1 MKKKMKKSDEDEL
14 VDRAKAGDMD
24 AFNIIF
30 TNNME
35 VFSKA
40 VGKYIYDPDERN
52 DMLSYI
58 FEKVIHNIQKYRE
71 HDNFQGWIATLS
83 RNAAIDYLRHKKI
96 VQKRESRYDNVNP
109 DLLDHMS
116 TLTDYAESVEDE
128 MIRKETYE
136 KMYRQMDKLPET
148 HRIIVELK
156 ADGKTIKDI
165 STEVGISESAV
176 KSRFAKAQSILR
188 SALKAA

>member
-1 MKKKMKKSDEDEL
+1 
-14 VDRAKAGDMD
+14 
-24 AFNIIF
+24 
-30 TNNME
+30 
-35 VFSKA
+35 
-40 VGKYIYDPDERN
+40 
-52 DMLSYI
+52 MLSYI

-83 RNAAIDYLRHKKI
+83 RNAAIDFLRHKKI
-96 VQKRESRYDNVNP
+96 VQKRDSRYDNVNP

-128 MIRKETYE
+128 MIRKEAYNL
-136 KMYRQMDKLPET
+136 MYRHIDKLPDT
-148 HRIIVELK
+148 QRTILELK

-165 STEVGISESAV
+165 STEIGISESAV
-176 KSRFAKAQSILR
+176 KSRFAKAQSTLR